1 MTMTRKQVL
10 KKLKESIGNGGAVVG
25 DFGGVPSLGDRM
37 VYPGIMI
44 DNDGNITY
52 FDDYHDEK
60 TYQRPAPLFKIK
72 KYIKKLP

>member
-52 FDDYHDEK
+52 FDDYPNKNTH
-60 TYQRPAPLFKIK
+60 QNPAPLSKIK
-72 KYIKKLP
+72 KFIKQCP